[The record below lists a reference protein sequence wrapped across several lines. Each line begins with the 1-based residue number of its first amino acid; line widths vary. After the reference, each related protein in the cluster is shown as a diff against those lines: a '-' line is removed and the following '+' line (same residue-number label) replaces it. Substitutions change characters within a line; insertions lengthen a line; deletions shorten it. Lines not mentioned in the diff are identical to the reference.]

1 MTLHH
6 DITPDPSTRL
16 GLPSE
21 SPLPTPPAGPG
32 GPAGPGA
39 PQTPKGTWPR
49 RAGFGA
55 LLLAVAVGGGAT
67 GAAVA
72 TSLDDSPSTS
82 AAVDLTGAGSA
93 PVQSLAKVA
102 AAVQPSVVSVQ
113 VTTAQGGGEGSG
125 VILDSDGTIVTNNHV
140 VEGAQTVRVSFTDGT
155 STSATVVGT
164 DPANDLAV
172 IKADGVS
179 GLTPVTLGTADSLHV
194 GDTVVAIGSP
204 LGLDGSVTSGI
215 VSALHRTV
223 DLGSNPGSTALVG
236 DAIQTDAA
244 INPGNSGGAL
254 VDAEGRLVGINV
266 AIASLNSTGGQ
277 SGNIGVGFAIPVDE
291 VQRVAD
297 QLIAGETPTH
307 AILGV
312 QISNS
317 PDGGAV
323 LQVVTQGSAA
333 AQAGLRVGDVI
344 VKVDDRT
351 IDTGTDLAGAVRA
364 HAPGDTVSVTFVRDG
379 NQRTVDV
386 TLDSAS

>member
-6 DITPDPSTRL
+6 DITPDQSTRI
-16 GLPSE
+16 GIPAE
-21 SPLPTPPAGPG
+21 PPLPAPPGGPG
-32 GPAGPGA
+32 GPVKPTGS
-39 PQTPKGTWPR
+39 WPR

-55 LLLAVAVGGGAT
+55 IILAVAVGGGAT

-72 TSLDDSPSTS
+72 TALDDSPSTS
-82 AAVDLTGAGSA
+82 AAVDLTGAASA

-140 VEGAQTVRVSFTDGT
+140 VNGAETVRVSFTDGT

-179 GLTPVTLGTADSLHV
+179 GLTPVTLGTTESLHV

-204 LGLDGSVTSGI
+204 LGLEGSVTSGI

-223 DLGSNPGSTALVG
+223 DLGGNEGSTAQVG

-254 VDAEGRLVGINV
+254 VDGQGRLVGINV
-266 AIASLNSTGGQ
+266 AIASLGSAAGGQ

-291 VQRVAD
+291 MRRVAD

-312 QISNS
+312 QISDS

-323 LQVVTQGSAA
+323 LQVVTPGSAA
-333 AQAGLRVGDVI
+333 ETAGLKVGDVI
-344 VKVDDRT
+344 TQVDDRSV
-351 IDTGTDLAGAVRA
+351 DNGTDLAGAVRA
-364 HAPGDTVSVTFVRDG
+364 HAPGDSVSVTFLRDG